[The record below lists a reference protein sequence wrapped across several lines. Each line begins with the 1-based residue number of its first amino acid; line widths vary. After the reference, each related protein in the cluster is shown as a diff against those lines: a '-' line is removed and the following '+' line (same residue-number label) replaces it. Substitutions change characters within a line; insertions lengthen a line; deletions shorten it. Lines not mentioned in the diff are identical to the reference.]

1 MTALTAAQVRL
12 AVLVIGLGTL
22 IAPLDTAVNVA
33 FPAITAAFEIPI
45 SEIQWIITMFGLA
58 QVSLTIAF
66 GKLGDR
72 YGHRRVFMVG
82 LLFSA
87 VALALCAVAW
97 SYPSLVTMR
106 VLQGVGA
113 GLVMACG
120 PALVTII
127 LPPEQRRQA
136 LAFYTLLMGLGM
148 FLGPILGGMLVQSVG
163 WPGVYWARVPIA
175 LIALALVWQ
184 MRHLEDN
191 AALQAARARARE
203 TPLDVAGLLAVVVL
217 LTAVVFIIVQIRA
230 PILGVGSLLLAALI
244 ACAAVVTLRRQSH
257 SVVDPAIN
265 LKLFSNSRFTTLQ
278 LAAILIQA
286 MTFSLL
292 LLMPY
297 RFALWDDIS
306 VVNAGFA
313 LAMFPGGMVL
323 AGALGTVLSAR
334 IRSDHLVLAGMF
346 VAAIGLLACAAF
358 SEQASLVPTVLAM
371 GLTGLGQG
379 IFQVGHLDA
388 TVEAMPLRDRGVA
401 GSLVSVDRV
410 LGFAISANAVMWL
423 HDILRDD
430 RAAPADYANTLF
442 CVGAVLLFITLLT
455 MLGLRGV
462 HRQVQ

>member
-1 MTALTAAQVRL
+1 VTAAQVRL
-12 AVLVIGLGTL
+12 AVLVVGLGTL

-45 SEIQWIITMFGLA
+45 SDIQWIITMFGLA

-82 LLFSA
+82 LFFSA
-87 VALALCAVAW
+87 VALALCAAAW
-97 SYPSLVTMR
+97 SYPSLVAMR

-148 FLGPILGGMLVQSVG
+148 FLGPVLGGMLVQSVG

-175 LIALALVWQ
+175 LIALALIWQ

-191 AALQAARARARE
+191 AGLQAARAKARE

-217 LTAVVFIIVQIRA
+217 LTAVVFIIVQMRA

-244 ACAAVVTLRRQSH
+244 ATAAVIFLRKQSRE
-257 SVVDPAIN
+257 VVDPAIN
-265 LKLFSNSRFTTLQ
+265 LQLFSNSRFTTLQ

-297 RFALWDDIS
+297 RFSVWDDIS
-306 VVNAGFA
+306 LVNAGFA

-334 IRSDHLVLAGMF
+334 VRSDHLVLAGMF
-346 VAAIGLLACAAF
+346 MAALGLLACAAF
-358 SEQASLVPTVLAM
+358 SEQAWLAPTVIAM

-379 IFQVGHLDA
+379 VFQVGHLDA

-410 LGFAISANAVMWL
+410 LGFAMSANGVMWL
-423 HDILRDD
+423 HDILRGASAVPSDYAHTLLYVGIALLVITVFTAIGLRAVSPCMDD
-430 RAAPADYANTLF
+430 R
-442 CVGAVLLFITLLT
+442 
-455 MLGLRGV
+455 
-462 HRQVQ
+462 